1 MDNAKRFVDFM
12 TSKDAQRIMASD
24 LGRRSVRKDVEA
36 SGLVI
41 PMDDINSIQV
51 DKEAVVE
58 NKSSWL
64 QRFDEFVKEAADE

>member
-1 MDNAKRFVDFM
+1 M

-41 PMDDINSIQV
+41 PLDEINTIPV
-51 DKEAVVE
+51 DKDSVVK
-58 NKSSWL
+58 NKELWL
-64 QRFDEFVKEAADE
+64 EKFDALVKEVADE